1 MYEINVKKENNV
13 FEPVKYVG
21 QQIVSSRWVITEKIN
36 NRNKVVKVRLVS
48 RGFEE
53 DSSNI
58 LKDSTTCTKE
68 SMR

>member
-1 MYEINVKKENNV
+1 MNFCRSLKK
-13 FEPVKYVG
+13 P
-21 QQIVSSRWVITEKIN
+21 SRWVITEKIN

-58 LKDSTTCTKE
+58 LKDSPTCNKE
-68 SMR
+68 SMRWILTLLVSNR